1 MLEAE
6 LYKLL
11 PPTFQYIFE
20 DILKGKLSRWSSNG
34 TRQDIVSSSGPTGSL
49 TKAGLVE

>member
-20 DILKGKLSRWSSNG
+20 DIFKGKLSRWSS
-34 TRQDIVSSSGPTGSL
+34 TETGRTESAL
-49 TKAGLVE
+49 QAPVAAWPKLAL